1 MNKIIE
7 LKLKFFARLILKKY
21 KPKVVGITGSI
32 GKTST
37 KEAAYAVLKNK
48 FRVRRSIKNYNNELG
63 LPLTIIDAKAQGRN
77 IFGWVLVF
85 LKALRLLILTDK
97 NYPELLILEMG
108 VDRPGDMDYLLDI
121 AQCDVGVLTY
131 IGTVHMEYFKNRE
144 ELISEKSKIINSL
157 HDSATAVFNYDNLDV
172 RENIGKVKKAI
183 SYGFNDGADL
193 RAAKIENNY
202 ISEESSSNL
211 SGLRFVLKYNNKE
224 AVVVLPKVLGI
235 AAVYSALGGAAIGLA
250 LGMDLKDIVA
260 SLKEYD
266 SPKGRMKVIPGIKN
280 TIIIDDTYNAEPEST
295 RAALNTF
302 KNIPIISGVRKFA
315 VLGDMLELGRES
327 ENLHRNIGK
336 IIFGAGIDKLIVVG
350 ERARDIARGAEEAG
364 MAIDNIFRFP
374 FSEEA
379 GLFLQDRI
387 REGDLLLVKG
397 SQGN

>member
-250 LGMDLKDIVA
+250 WVW
-260 SLKEYD
+260 
-266 SPKGRMKVIPGIKN
+266 
-280 TIIIDDTYNAEPEST
+280 T
-295 RAALNTF
+295 
-302 KNIPIISGVRKFA
+302 
-315 VLGDMLELGRES
+315 
-327 ENLHRNIGK
+327 
-336 IIFGAGIDKLIVVG
+336 
-350 ERARDIARGAEEAG
+350 
-364 MAIDNIFRFP
+364 
-374 FSEEA
+374 
-379 GLFLQDRI
+379 
-387 REGDLLLVKG
+387 
-397 SQGN
+397 